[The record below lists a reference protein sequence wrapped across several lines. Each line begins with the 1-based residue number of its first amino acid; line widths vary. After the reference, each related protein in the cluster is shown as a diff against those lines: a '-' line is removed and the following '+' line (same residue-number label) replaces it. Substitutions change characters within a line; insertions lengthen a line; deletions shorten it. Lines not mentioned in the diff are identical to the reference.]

1 MPASASSALA
11 QWGQDWLK
19 AASFTSRVHEDV
31 DGAIERLLEL
41 WKQEL
46 PLDWERDVDTVAVGQ
61 DRYRRVH
68 KQGAARPQSE
78 HEIESQVLGELDQPI
93 PPDTWDGLELID
105 GLNAVPLCADPGGD
119 RAGNVEADLLLLV
132 RDGDVWG
139 QRLVEVKSSS
149 TNAFYAVA
157 ENLRQLRLFQGSA
170 AAQSIFH
177 DRGTAPA
184 DQPLP
189 VAGAV
194 LAPRR
199 FYESA
204 GQKRNGAEYARRLIA
219 AIEAD
224 PGVDA
229 RITLQAWDGSGIR
242 RYGSSA

>member
-1 MPASASSALA
+1 MPASASNALA

-19 AASFTSRVHEDV
+19 AATFTSRVHDDI
-31 DGAIERLLEL
+31 DGAIERILEC
-41 WKQEL
+41 WKRDL
-46 PLDWERDVDTVAVGQ
+46 PDGWEQDVDAVPVGQ
-61 DRYRRVH
+61 ERYRRVH

-78 HEIESQVLGELDQPI
+78 HEIESLVLGDLAEPI
-93 PPDTWDGLELID
+93 PADRWAGLELID

-132 RDGDVWG
+132 RDGDAWG

-157 ENLRQLRLFQGSA
+157 ENLRQLRLFQGST
-170 AAQSIFH
+170 AAQTLFH

-184 DQPLP
+184 GQPLP
-189 VAGAV
+189 VEGAV

-204 GQKRNGAEYARRLIA
+204 GQKRNGADYARSLLA

-224 PGVDA
+224 PDVDA
-229 RITLQAWDGSGIR
+229 RITLAAWTGSRIQP
-242 RYGSSA
+242 YGSRA